1 LENLIILDK
10 VCKKFTIDKPRGIF
24 NIIKA
29 KKNSIRKTIDALD
42 EISFSVARG
51 EILGII
57 GLNGSGK
64 TTLMRIIAGVYLPDK
79 GSVTIHGK
87 IAPLMQLGAGFNQE
101 LDAVDNIL
109 LNGMLLG
116 MSKTS
121 LENKLKDI
129 FEYAELEKFSGM
141 KLKHFSSGM
150 RARLSFAIAMQVD
163 SDIFLIDEILS
174 VGDKDFQKKSYDS
187 ILSLKKEKKTIIHCT
202 HNLKKL
208 SEFSDRVILLDKG
221 KIIMDGNP
229 EEVIQKYI
237 ESKSSLK

>member
-1 LENLIILDK
+1 MENLVILDK
-10 VCKKFTIDKPRGIF
+10 VCKKFTIDKPGGIF
-24 NIIKA
+24 NIIKS
-29 KKNSIRKTIDALD
+29 KKNSLRKTIDALD

-64 TTLMRIIAGVYLPDK
+64 TTLMRIIAGVYQPDK

-87 IAPLMQLGAGFNQE
+87 IAPLMQLGAGFNPE

-121 LENKLKDI
+121 LKNKLKDI
-129 FEYAELEKFSGM
+129 FQYAELEKFSGM

-150 RARLSFAIAMQVD
+150 RARLSFAIAMQVN

-174 VGDKDFQKKSYDS
+174 VGDKDFQKKSYDT

-229 EEVIQKYI
+229 EEVIQKYV
-237 ESKSSLK
+237 EAKSSLK